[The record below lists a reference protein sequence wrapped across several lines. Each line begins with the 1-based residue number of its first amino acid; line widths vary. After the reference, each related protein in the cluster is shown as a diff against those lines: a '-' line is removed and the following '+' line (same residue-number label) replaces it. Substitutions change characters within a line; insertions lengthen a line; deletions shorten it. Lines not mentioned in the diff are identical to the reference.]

1 MTYKKARPQTL
12 RVMGRNYEVIFEK
25 ENSFKSSSAGLC
37 DNQKMIIT
45 IMEEQ
50 HPAEELDTIIHE
62 LLHAIWHH
70 MSMGEH
76 PPEEADHSKQ
86 RPSEHDQ
93 IGRIFSSALLAL
105 PPDRPFFCLEIK
117 LEGSTPGVQRLYA
130 AGYDGHL

>member
-1 MTYKKARPQTL
+1 MTYKKARPQIL

-76 PPEEADHSKQ
+76 PPEEEVLVRK
-86 RPSEHDQ
+86 
-93 IGRIFSSALLAL
+93 
-105 PPDRPFFCLEIK
+105 
-117 LEGSTPGVQRLYA
+117 T
-130 AGYDGHL
+130 AGGLTQVILDNEAFTNYLTAIYKYTRK